1 MRHLNLMMIGNT
13 KNVLVYDRNATNYQN
28 NSRRNCEKVYVTGRR
43 AIRRTAS
50 WSESTYFYQ
59 NIDFLLLFIDSS
71 SCIG

>member
-1 MRHLNLMMIGNT
+1 MRYLNLMMIENA
-13 KNVLVYDRNATNYQN
+13 KNVLVCGGNAKNYQN
-28 NSRRNCEKVYVTGRR
+28 DWRRNCEKVYVTGRR

-71 SCIG
+71 FK